1 MNDVLE
7 FISELKELQ
16 ALYIS
21 GELRE
26 FDFALKI
33 NAYETQF
40 AKFEKAMADEQE
52 LFWKDT
58 VFTNSTTVEG

>member
-21 GELRE
+21 GDLRE

-33 NAYETQF
+33 NDYEAQV
-40 AKFEKAMADEQE
+40 ARFEKEMFEEQE
-52 LFWKDT
+52 SLFKT
-58 VFTNSTTVEG
+58 PTFEIG

>member
-33 NAYETQF
+33 NDYEARF
-40 AKFEKAMADEQE
+40 AKFEQDMFAEQQE
-52 LFWKDT
+52 FEFWKT
-58 VFTNSTTVEG
+58 PTVEAG